1 MDSLRSKTI
10 VGSFWM
16 IIERFGYLSI
26 QFVSNLVLARLLMPS
41 DFGTI
46 GVLLV
51 FTSLS
56 AVLIDSGLGAS
67 LIQKKEI
74 SDIDKSTVF
83 CTNLALAFLVYLLV
97 FIFAPIISDYFRNP
111 EIVLLL
117 RIIEIMVVIDA
128 FASIQSSLLSREM
141 DFKTLVK
148 MRVYSILLA
157 VIISIICA
165 LYGMGVWSLVIQ
177 YLVYSITRALLLWS
191 RSNWK
196 PSFDFSIS
204 SFKILF
210 GYGSKLLLS
219 QFISELYVN
228 FQSILI
234 GRKFTSSDL
243 GYYTQARQLQQIPVS
258 SLSHVV
264 NSVSFPAFSKL
275 QDEKKQLLMMAR
287 QNLKVLVFINTPIMF
302 LMAVIAKP
310 LIVLLYSEKWI
321 ESVPYFQFLC
331 IGFGVLLIIHQCS
344 LSLLR
349 ASGRS
354 DYVLKLEIVK
364 KIIGVFLLIIGIN
377 IFGIWGIMMGLTIN
391 SIIELF
397 LNGYYLK
404 KEIGYSS
411 IHQIIDFLP
420 CFLIS
425 LFSAII
431 SYMLLQVVYF
441 NNLITCLVI
450 SSAYFT
456 SYLLMSF
463 ILKIDG
469 MRYFQIIFNEYMVKR
484 KKK

>member
-26 QFVSNLVLARLLMPS
+26 QFISNLVLARLLMPS

-46 GVLLV
+46 GVLLI
-51 FTSLS
+51 FTALS
-56 AVLIDSGLGAS
+56 AVLIDSGLGAA
-67 LIQKKEI
+67 LIQKKQI
-74 SDIDKSTVF
+74 SNIDKSTVF
-83 CTNLALAFLVYLLV
+83 YTNLILAFFVYILV
-97 FIFAPIISDYFRNP
+97 FICAPNIAIYFRNP
-111 EIVLLL
+111 NITKLL
-117 RIIEIMVVIDA
+117 RVIELMVVIDA

-148 MRVYSILLA
+148 MRVFSILLA
-157 VIISIICA
+157 VIISIVCA

-177 YLVYSITRALLLWS
+177 YLVYSLTRAILLWG
-191 RSNWK
+191 RSKWK
-196 PSFDFSIS
+196 PTLEFSTS
-204 SFKILF
+204 SFKSLF

-234 GRKFTSSDL
+234 GRNFTSSDL

-264 NSVSFPAFSKL
+264 NSVSFPAFSRL
-275 QDEKKQLLMMAR
+275 QDDKNQLLMMVR

-302 LMAVIAKP
+302 LLTVIAKP
-310 LIVLLYSEKWI
+310 LIVLLYSEKWLD
-321 ESVPYFQFLC
+321 SVPYFQFLC

-354 DYVLKLEIVK
+354 DYVLKLEIIK
-364 KIIGVFLLIIGIN
+364 KIIGVVLLVIGIK
-377 IFGIWGIMMGLTIN
+377 IYGIWGILMGLTVN

-397 LNGYYLK
+397 LNGFYLK
-404 KEIGYSS
+404 KEIGYSV
-411 IHQIIDFLP
+411 IRQFFDFLP
-420 CFLIS
+420 CLSIS
-425 LFSAII
+425 II
-431 SYMLLQVVYF
+431 SSIIAFFILDIVNYNNLLTCIVVSFVYF
-441 NNLITCLVI
+441 I
-450 SSAYFT
+450 
-456 SYLLMSF
+456 SYLLMSYF
-463 ILKIDG
+463 LKIDG
-469 MRYFQIIFNEYMVKR
+469 MRYFLIIFNEYLIKKEKR
-484 KKK
+484 